1 MEQTLQNVVYKIQN
15 MACYQLAAPA
25 QFDFPQPASWPSW
38 LQGFERFRLAS
49 KLNDDS
55 EENQVNSLIYAMG
68 KLAEEIFKSLGLSS
82 ADAKTYDTV
91 KTTFMNHFIVQ
102 HNVIFERAKFNRRV
116 QGPQNQSI
124 SLSLYSTHSLNIAS
138 LAPCKMR

>member
-15 MACYQLAAPA
+15 MACYQLTAPA

-55 EENQVNSLIYAMG
+55 EENQVNSLICYGEAG
-68 KLAEEIFKSLGLSS
+68 GRNIQ
-82 ADAKTYDTV
+82 
-91 KTTFMNHFIVQ
+91 I
-102 HNVIFERAKFNRRV
+102 I
-116 QGPQNQSI
+116 GPQQ
-124 SLSLYSTHSLNIAS
+124 
-138 LAPCKMR
+138 RWR